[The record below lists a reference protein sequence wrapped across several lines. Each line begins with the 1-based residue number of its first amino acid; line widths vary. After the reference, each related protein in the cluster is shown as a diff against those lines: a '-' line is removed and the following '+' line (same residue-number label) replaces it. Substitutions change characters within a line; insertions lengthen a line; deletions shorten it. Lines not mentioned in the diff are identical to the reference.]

1 MSEIPSFGQEQFL
14 EMPLGSV
21 RVSLGH
27 LDREG
32 RLKIFGRRD
41 GGFEERIKGEDIR
54 IKRYDYGMIM
64 IETNFKK
71 EALVYSC

>member
-1 MSEIPSFGQEQFL
+1 ME
-14 EMPLGSV
+14 V
-21 RVSLGH
+21 V
-27 LDREG
+27 
-32 RLKIFGRRD
+32 
-41 GGFEERIKGEDIR
+41 KGESREDIR